1 MRLKLS
7 ELQKLVNSTIDQAN
21 AADELKLEIGRVLG
35 PVVVTEG
42 KLAEVVAAANDRLTV
57 LEHTGRIGAIGF
69 DPNIT
74 SKWATHVDPEVRK
87 FVARVC
93 PEKYL
98 LKFGYDKNP
107 EVRAAAAGRMSL
119 NAIKEMIKRFPK
131 DDSLRAIFRQKKLV
145 EAGVPKPEVKPMGH
159 DPVDGKERLGA
170 AVKTASGPEL
180 SETWYDDTAQRL
192 MSTYGRNIENAWEET
207 AVKRF
212 CASTKATSGVEIDEA
227 KLLKSVKNLI
237 KEKEDMTLERNALK
251 ETLSWLNQREDE
263 ELLAEGI
270 IPDVMVEAVDPVEEM
285 VRAGLTG
292 EQFLEAA
299 AKLFKIQE
307 GLLPM
312 GIRKYRLGEGSA
324 RQTLVPVIGMLPHKH
339 GFRAV
344 DEKALDTF
352 CEAWSKR
359 QQIAGEPLRL
369 EWTYHPTDVNK
380 IGFTCILK

>member
-7 ELQKLVNSTIDQAN
+7 ELQRLVNSTIDEAK
-21 AADELKLEIGRVLG
+21 AADELKAEIGRVLG

-42 KLAEVVAAANDRLTV
+42 KLVEVVASANDRLTV
-57 LEHTGRIGAIGF
+57 LERTGRIGAIGF

-74 SKWATHVDPEVRK
+74 LKWATHVDPEMRK

-98 LKFGYDKNP
+98 VKFGYDKSP
-107 EVRAAAAGRMSL
+107 EVRAAAASRMPL

-131 DDSLRAIFRQKKLV
+131 DDALRAIFRQKKLV
-145 EAGVPKPEVKPMGH
+145 EAGVKQPEKQPLGH
-159 DPVDGKERLGA
+159 DPVEDKKRLGDA
-170 AVKTASGPEL
+170 AKAQLGPEL
-180 SETWYDDTAQRL
+180 SETWYVSQAQKL
-192 MSTYGRNIENAWEET
+192 MCDYGRNIEHAWEET
-207 AVKRF
+207 AVRRF
-212 CASTKATSGVEIDEA
+212 CASVKATSGVEIDEA
-227 KLLKSVKNLI
+227 KLLKSVKDLV
-237 KEKEDMTLERNALK
+237 KEKEDMAMERDALK
-251 ETLSWLNQREDE
+251 ETLDFLAKKEEE

-270 IPDVMVEAVDPVEEM
+270 IPDMTEAADPVEEL
-285 VRAGLTG
+285 VNSGLNG

-299 AKLFKIQE
+299 SKLFKVQQ
-307 GLLPM
+307 GMLPV

-324 RQTLVPVIGMLPHKH
+324 RQTLVPVVGMLPHQN

-344 DEKALDTF
+344 DERALDIF

-359 QQIAGEPLRL
+359 QQLSGEPLRL
-369 EWTYHPTDVNK
+369 EWTIHPTDVNK